1 MKRDWLTLAF
11 GVVLVGT
18 VVGLSLR
25 QNMTRHP
32 SERAGALESPPV
44 AVPTP
49 AVPPNT
55 AAPVPSVRESQ
66 PRDATPAVGKR
77 RPRTMVAP
85 VVTAVPTPSTGES
98 DVALQVQSDVQG
110 ASVFLDK
117 EFVGTTPLTLRG
129 LAPGQKQLNVT
140 ATGHEGYSATIDLT
154 PGPNRINVDFIRV
167 RLNATVPVVHRH
179 AMGSCQGMLV
189 ASGKGLTYD
198 TPNTTEAFTLTFA
211 DLEAFEVDYLKKN
224 LRLRR
229 REGKTWNF
237 TNDNAD
243 ALFVFHRDVTK
254 AREKLATR

>member
-25 QNMTRHP
+25 QNMTHP
-32 SERAGALESPPV
+32 AGRDRAPEPSSVASPGPTAAAEPAPPAPSLPEPRPADPPLAAAKRKPRTIVPAAV
-44 AVPTP
+44 AVAP
-49 AVPPNT
+49 A
-55 AAPVPSVRESQ
+55 
-66 PRDATPAVGKR
+66 
-77 RPRTMVAP
+77 
-85 VVTAVPTPSTGES
+85 PSTEES
-98 DVALQVQSDVQG
+98 GVALQVLSDVQG

-129 LAPGQKQLNVT
+129 LAAGPKQLNVT

-154 PGPNRINVDFIRV
+154 PGHNRINVEFVRV

-189 ASGKGLTYD
+189 ASAKGIIYD
-198 TPNTTEAFTLTFA
+198 TPDKNEAFTLTFA
-211 DLEAFEVDYLKKN
+211 DLEGFDVDYLKKN

-254 AREKLATR
+254 AREKLAAAR